1 MRHRDNIDGIPYL
14 PANEVTNNNN
24 ITSFDSKFGHQTSS
38 TAGSDVRVVYWELQY
53 ASARFRRIRDDILDN
68 LKINFRRLEDIF
80 NDWNKECF
88 KMRENDLKAKRSNS
102 ILRRKIKESLDGL
115 REIEE
120 LARKANI
127 KLSTI
132 V

>member
-38 TAGSDVRVVYWELQY
+38 TAGSDVRVVYRELQY

-68 LKINFRRLEDIF
+68 LKINFRRLEDVF

-88 KMRENDLKAKRSNS
+88 EMRENDLKAKCSNS
-102 ILRRKIKESLDGL
+102 MLRRKIKESLDGL

>member
-14 PANEVTNNNN
+14 PANEVTSNNN
-24 ITSFDSKFGHQTSS
+24 ITSFDSKFVHQTLS
-38 TAGSDVRVVYWELQY
+38 TAGSDIRAVYRELQY
-53 ASARFRRIRDDILDN
+53 ASARFRRIRDGILDN
-68 LKINFRRLEDIF
+68 FKMNFRRLEDVF

-88 KMRENDLKAKRSNS
+88 EMRENDLKAKYSNS
-102 ILRRKIKESLDGL
+102 ILRRKIKEFLDGF

-120 LARKANI
+120 LGRKANI

>member
-24 ITSFDSKFGHQTSS
+24 ITSFDSKFGHQTLS
-38 TAGSDVRVVYWELQY
+38 TAGSDVRAVYWELQF
-53 ASARFRRIRDDILDN
+53 ASARFRRIRDDILDK
-68 LKINFRRLEDIF
+68 LKMNFRRLKEIF

-88 KMRENDLKAKRSNS
+88 KMRENDLKAKCSNS
-102 ILRRKIKESLDGL
+102 ILGTKIKESLDGL

-120 LARKANI
+120 LGRKANI

>member
-88 KMRENDLKAKRSNS
+88 KMRENDLKAKCSTS

>member
-38 TAGSDVRVVYWELQY
+38 TAGSDVRVVYRELQY

-68 LKINFRRLEDIF
+68 LKMNFRRLEDVF

-88 KMRENDLKAKRSNS
+88 EMRENDLKTKYSNS
-102 ILRRKIKESLDGL
+102 ILRTKIKEFLDGL

-120 LARKANI
+120 LGRKAYM

>member
-88 KMRENDLKAKRSNS
+88 KMRENHLKAKCSTS

>member
-38 TAGSDVRVVYWELQY
+38 TAGSDVRVVYRELQY

-68 LKINFRRLEDIF
+68 LKLNFRQFED
-80 NDWNKECF
+80 
-88 KMRENDLKAKRSNS
+88 DLKAKCSNS
-102 ILRRKIKESLDGL
+102 ILRRKIKEFLDGL

-120 LARKANI
+120 LGRKANI

>member
-14 PANEVTNNNN
+14 PAKEVTNSKD
-24 ITSFDSKFGHQTSS
+24 ITPFDSKFGHQTSS
-38 TAGSDVRVVYWELQY
+38 TAGSDVRAVYRELQY
-53 ASARFRRIRDDILDN
+53 ASARFRRVRDDILDN
-68 LKINFRRLEDIF
+68 LKINFRRLEDVF

-88 KMRENDLKAKRSNS
+88 EMRENDLKAKYSNS
-102 ILRRKIKESLDGL
+102 ILRRKIKEFLDGL

-120 LARKANI
+120 LGRKANI

-132 V
+132 I

>member
-38 TAGSDVRVVYWELQY
+38 TAGSDVRVVYRELQY

-68 LKINFRRLEDIF
+68 LKMNFRRLEDVF

-88 KMRENDLKAKRSNS
+88 EMRENDLKAKCSTS
-102 ILRRKIKESLDGL
+102 ILRRKI
-115 REIEE
+115 
-120 LARKANI
+120 
-127 KLSTI
+127 
-132 V
+132 

>member
-1 MRHRDNIDGIPYL
+1 MRHRDNIDDIPYL
-14 PANEVTNNNN
+14 PASEVKNSNN

-38 TAGSDVRVVYWELQY
+38 TAGGDARDVYRELQY

-68 LKINFRRLEDIF
+68 LKMNFRRLEDVF
-80 NDWNKECF
+80 NNWNKECF
-88 KMRENDLKAKRSNS
+88 EMRENDLKAKYSNP
-102 ILRRKIKESLDGL
+102 ILRKKIKKLLDGL
-115 REIEE
+115 KEIEE
-120 LARKANI
+120 LGRKANI

>member
-1 MRHRDNIDGIPYL
+1 MRHRDNINGIPYL

-38 TAGSDVRVVYWELQY
+38 TAGSDVRVVYWELQF

-68 LKINFRRLEDIF
+68 LKMNFRRLEEIF

-88 KMRENDLKAKRSNS
+88 EMRENDLKCSNS
-102 ILRRKIKESLDGL
+102 MLRRKIKESLDGL

>member
-38 TAGSDVRVVYWELQY
+38 TAGSDVRVVYRELQY

-80 NDWNKECF
+80 NDWNKKCF
-88 KMRENDLKAKRSNS
+88 KMRENDLKAKCSNS

>member
-1 MRHRDNIDGIPYL
+1 MRHRDNIDSIPYL

-38 TAGSDVRVVYWELQY
+38 TAGSDVRFVYWELQY

-68 LKINFRRLEDIF
+68 LKINFRRLEDVF
-80 NDWNKECF
+80 NDWKCLE
-88 KMRENDLKAKRSNS
+88 MRENDLKAKYSNP
-102 ILRRKIKESLDGL
+102 ILRKKIKKFLDGL

>member
-38 TAGSDVRVVYWELQY
+38 TAGSDVRVVYRELQY

-68 LKINFRRLEDIF
+68 LKINFRRLEDVF
-80 NDWNKECF
+80 NDWNKKCF
-88 KMRENDLKAKRSNS
+88 EMRENDLKAKYSNP
-102 ILRRKIKESLDGL
+102 ILRKKIKKFLDGL
-115 REIEE
+115 KEIEE
-120 LARKANI
+120 LGRKANI

>member
-14 PANEVTNNNN
+14 PANGVTNNND
-24 ITSFDSKFGHQTSS
+24 ITPFDSKFGHQTSS
-38 TAGSDVRVVYWELQY
+38 TAGSDVRTVYRELQH
-53 ASARFRRIRDDILDN
+53 ASARFRRVRDDILDN
-68 LKINFRRLEDIF
+68 LKINFRRLEDVF

-88 KMRENDLKAKRSNS
+88 EMRENVLKAKFSNS
-102 ILRRKIKESLDGL
+102 ILRRKIKEFLDGL

-120 LARKANI
+120 LGRKANI
-127 KLSTI
+127 KLTTI

>member
-68 LKINFRRLEDIF
+68 LKINFRRWEDIF

>member
-14 PANEVTNNNN
+14 PANEITNNNN
-24 ITSFDSKFGHQTSS
+24 ITSFDSKFGHQTSL
-38 TAGSDVRVVYWELQY
+38 TAGSDVRVVYWELLY

-68 LKINFRRLEDIF
+68 LKMNFRRLEDIF

-88 KMRENDLKAKRSNS
+88 EMRENDLKAKCSNS
-102 ILRRKIKESLDGL
+102 IRRRKIKESLDGL

-120 LARKANI
+120 LGRKANI

>member
-38 TAGSDVRVVYWELQY
+38 TAGSDARDVYWELQY

-68 LKINFRRLEDIF
+68 LKINFRRLEDVF
-80 NDWNKECF
+80 NDWN
-88 KMRENDLKAKRSNS
+88 KMRENDLKAKYSNP
-102 ILRRKIKESLDGL
+102 ILRKKIKKFLDGL
-115 REIEE
+115 KEIEE
-120 LARKANI
+120 LGRKANI

>member
-38 TAGSDVRVVYWELQY
+38 TAGSDVRVVYWELQF

-68 LKINFRRLEDIF
+68 LKMNFRRLEDVF
-80 NDWNKECF
+80 NDWNKECVE
-88 KMRENDLKAKRSNS
+88 MRENDLKAKYSNP
-102 ILRRKIKESLDGL
+102 ILRKKIKKFLDGL
-115 REIEE
+115 KEIEE
-120 LARKANI
+120 LGRKANI
-127 KLSTI
+127 KLST
-132 V
+132 VV

>member
-38 TAGSDVRVVYWELQY
+38 TAGSDIRVVYRELQY

-68 LKINFRRLEDIF
+68 LKMNFRRLEDVF

-88 KMRENDLKAKRSNS
+88 EMRENDLKAKYSNS
-102 ILRRKIKESLDGL
+102 ILRKNIKKFLDGL
-115 REIEE
+115 KEIEE
-120 LARKANI
+120 LGRKANK

>member
-38 TAGSDVRVVYWELQY
+38 TAGSDVRVVYRELQY

-88 KMRENDLKAKRSNS
+88 KMRDNDLKAKCSTS
-102 ILRRKIKESLDGL
+102 ILRRKI
-115 REIEE
+115 
-120 LARKANI
+120 
-127 KLSTI
+127 
-132 V
+132 

>member
-38 TAGSDVRVVYWELQY
+38 TAGSDARDVYRELKY

-68 LKINFRRLEDIF
+68 LKMNFRRLEDVF

-88 KMRENDLKAKRSNS
+88 EMRENDLKAKYSNP
-102 ILRRKIKESLDGL
+102 ILRKKIKKFLDGL

-120 LARKANI
+120 LGRKANI

>member
-1 MRHRDNIDGIPYL
+1 MRHRDNIDGIPFL

-38 TAGSDVRVVYWELQY
+38 TAGSDARDVYRELQY
-53 ASARFRRIRDDILDN
+53 ASARFRRIRDDVLDN
-68 LKINFRRLEDIF
+68 LKMNFRRLEDVF

-88 KMRENDLKAKRSNS
+88 EMRENDLKAKYGNP
-102 ILRRKIKESLDGL
+102 ILRKKIKKFLDSLK
-115 REIEE
+115 EIEE
-120 LARKANI
+120 LGRKANT

>member
-38 TAGSDVRVVYWELQY
+38 TAGSDARDVYRELQY

-68 LKINFRRLEDIF
+68 LKINFRRLEDVF

-88 KMRENDLKAKRSNS
+88 EMRENDLKAKYNNP
-102 ILRRKIKESLDGL
+102 ILRKKIKKFLDGL

-120 LARKANI
+120 LGRKANI